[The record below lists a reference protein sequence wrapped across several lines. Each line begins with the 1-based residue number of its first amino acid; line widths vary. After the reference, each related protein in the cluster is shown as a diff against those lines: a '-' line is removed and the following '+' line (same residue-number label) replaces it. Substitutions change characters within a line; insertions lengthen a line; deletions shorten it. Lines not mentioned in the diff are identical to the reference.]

1 MAEIEIPEKSCQ
13 ECGAII
19 PPDENNS
26 KMDQLKFDSAGFK
39 TKTFDQKIDD
49 IDQFNATIVDFVN
62 QTIFSS
68 GKTIQLS
75 ELNETLRV
83 ISGITKNMQSSA
95 FKKKEIEQK
104 DEIDFNHRK
113 IETAFRFL
121 IEAVLH
127 SMNDVGINEH
137 KQNEFSMKLS
147 KKLLGFEERLNNS
160 IGKAHISAID
170 TIANPL
176 VDLILVHDKIKES

>member
-1 MAEIEIPEKSCQ
+1 MAEEQHCP
-13 ECGAII
+13 ECGTVIQSTGDDSLEI
-19 PPDENNS
+19 KDLSFSSKDFKDKSFDE
-26 KMDQLKFDSAGFK
+26 
-39 TKTFDQKIDD
+39 KIDLV
-49 IDQFNATIVDFVN
+49 DQFNASIIEFVN
-62 QTIFSS
+62 NNVFS
-68 GKTIQLS
+68 GGRKLELS
-75 ELNETLRV
+75 EFNETLRV

-127 SMNDVGINEH
+127 SMGDVGIDEY

-170 TIANPL
+170 TISNPL
-176 VDLILVHDKIKES
+176 VDTILLTKDS